1 MNCHSCFKTK
11 WETLSSLVIYNA
23 LWCDFWVFCYVIVM
37 VIHQYEVTGEKMDT
51 KYVLTYLVSVF
62 FSCHLILVVQVAV
75 ISMWPAA
82 VVLVL
87 GFSMLPSYKYL
98 LYTLLVYCHH
108 TLTQYI
114 FWFLVGGH
122 GSREKLVMWQ
132 LLCGPGT
139 TCRRGGLSSVILKLR
154 RDLHA
159 RLCCALVQEV
169 ILYFF
174 FPE

>member
-1 MNCHSCFKTK
+1 MWFLRIT
-11 WETLSSLVIYNA
+11 
-23 LWCDFWVFCYVIVM
+23 VFCYVIVM

-51 KYVLTYLVSVF
+51 KYGLTYLVSMF

-98 LYTLLVYCHH
+98 LYTLLVYCDH

-122 GSREKLVMWQ
+122 GSHEKLVMWP
-132 LLCGPGT
+132 LSCGPGT
-139 TCRRGGLSSVILKLR
+139 TCRRGVSVRLYWNCGLICMHNSAAHLFRKLFYANIL
-154 RDLHA
+154 
-159 RLCCALVQEV
+159 
-169 ILYFF
+169 FF
-174 FPE
+174 FWIN